1 MTVAKVGAL
10 FLDRDGVINVD
21 HGYVHRPDDV
31 EFVPGIFELV
41 RSANESNLLV
51 VVVTNQAGIARGLYS
66 PAAFE
71 DLMRWMLARFRD
83 VGARLDAVYHCPH
96 HPEEGIGELR
106 VVCNCRKPKPGM
118 FIQAINELGI
128 DPRRST
134 VIGDKTS
141 DLKAA
146 ASAGVPRLVLLRHD
160 GSDESREDIPFE
172 DVEVIR
178 SLKEFAL

>member
-1 MTVAKVGAL
+1 MAVAGVGAL

-21 HGYVHRPDDV
+21 HGYVHRPDEV

-41 RSANESNLLV
+41 RSANESNVLV

-71 DLMRWMLARFRD
+71 DVMQWMLARFRD

-118 FIQAINELGI
+118 FIQAIQELGI
-128 DPRRST
+128 DPRRSM
-134 VIGDKTS
+134 VIGDKAS

-160 GSDESREDIPFE
+160 GSRGFPVNTPLEN
-172 DVEVIR
+172 VEMIG
-178 SLKEFAL
+178 SLKELSL

>member
-31 EFVPGIFELV
+31 EFVPGIFQLV

-66 PAAFE
+66 RAAFE
-71 DLMRWMLARFRD
+71 DVMQWMLARFRD

-118 FIQAINELGI
+118 FIQAIQELGI
-128 DPRRST
+128 DPRRSM
-134 VIGDKTS
+134 VIGDKAS

-160 GSDESREDIPFE
+160 GSDESPEDIPFE

-178 SLKEFAL
+178 SLKEFSL

>member
-1 MTVAKVGAL
+1 
-10 FLDRDGVINVD
+10 
-21 HGYVHRPDDV
+21 
-31 EFVPGIFELV
+31 
-41 RSANESNLLV
+41 
-51 VVVTNQAGIARGLYS
+51 
-66 PAAFE
+66 
-71 DLMRWMLARFRD
+71 MLARFRD

-106 VVCNCRKPKPGM
+106 VVCNCRKPKPGL

-134 VIGDKTS
+134 VIGDKAS

-160 GSDESREDIPFE
+160 DSDESREDIPFE
-172 DVEVIR
+172 GVEMIR
-178 SLKEFAL
+178 SLEEFSL